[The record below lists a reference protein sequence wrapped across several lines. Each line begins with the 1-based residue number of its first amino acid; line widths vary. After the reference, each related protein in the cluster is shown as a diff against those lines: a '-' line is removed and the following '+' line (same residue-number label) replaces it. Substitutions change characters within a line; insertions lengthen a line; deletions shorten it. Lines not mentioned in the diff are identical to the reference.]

1 MLFVAGWDRYVTIYD
16 DFFCQSACQR
26 YGKYIDLNGFLRP
39 QLHAFHWHIQLPL
52 PPPSSLPG
60 KRRSPG
66 FLMGKHSAG
75 IKHEN
80 TQISVEWQDFERRML
95 GFLTELS
102 LQFFSIKIAA
112 AKWSR
117 GRTQSNNESHKEP
130 EDKGLDWFAD
140 SKDEHVLLQILWKCL
155 LGRTGIKE
163 NKVKEVLS
171 WPAKNFWGW
180 PSLFRAPSWHPHPSY
195 RNRKPSLECFW
206 SVSFSLCT
214 KTARSPASTR
224 IGRNSCLCCKA
235 NTISL
240 KTEPILF

>member
-117 GRTQSNNESHKEP
+117 GRTQANNESHWKNR
-130 EDKGLDWFAD
+130 KTKVSTG
-140 SKDEHVLLQILWKCL
+140 LQIQ
-155 LGRTGIKE
+155 RTNMFFCEFFG
-163 NKVKEVLS
+163 
-171 WPAKNFWGW
+171 
-180 PSLFRAPSWHPHPSY
+180 
-195 RNRKPSLECFW
+195 
-206 SVSFSLCT
+206 SVSWEGLASRKIKLKKSFPDQPKIFFLDSPPSFEPRHNTPTPL
-214 KTARSPASTR
+214 TA
-224 IGRNSCLCCKA
+224 
-235 NTISL
+235 
-240 KTEPILF
+240 TENFPWNVSVKC